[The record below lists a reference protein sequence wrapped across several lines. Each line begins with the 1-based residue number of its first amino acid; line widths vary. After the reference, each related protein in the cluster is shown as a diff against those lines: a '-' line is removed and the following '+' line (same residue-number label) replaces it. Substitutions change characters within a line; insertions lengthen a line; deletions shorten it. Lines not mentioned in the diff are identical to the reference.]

1 MTIQI
6 PKTPLALQPLSEKF
20 AFIPV
25 MMALKD
31 HAVFDTWL
39 AARDFVFDLEMV
51 APQVVW
57 VDAKRLESFQ
67 NTLADLDIITEQ
79 VSEKRAEHIAITN
92 KPVRGEVKI
101 QIRTRG
107 DMNEDMVSELKTQQ
121 LISHYQVG
129 DSADGIYHWKDD
141 RWYQDFYLYAFK
153 KEDLPRIES
162 FIKDFYYIVVKDEDR
177 IGG

>member
-1 MTIQI
+1 MTSQAAKI
-6 PKTPLALQPLSEKF
+6 ALTLKPLSEKF
-20 AFIPV
+20 AFILV
-25 MMALKD
+25 MVALQD
-31 HAVFDTWL
+31 HAVFNSWL

-57 VDAKRLESFQ
+57 VESEQIESFQ

-79 VSEKRAEHIAITN
+79 VSKDRAQHIAIAN
-92 KPVRGEVKI
+92 KPLRGEVKL

-107 DMNEDMVSELKTQQ
+107 QMNEQMVRDLKAQQ

-129 DSADGIYHWKDD
+129 GNADGIYHWKDD

-153 KEDLPRIES
+153 KEDLPQIEAL
-162 FIKDFYYIVVKDEDR
+162 IKGYYYMVVRDE
-177 IGG
+177 G